1 MALRRVLFAVCVCV
15 YVNPHGVSVCVLLS
29 MNFFFVCEEVA
40 AGTTTYSVSERLL
53 SVSQPPGNGG
63 IYVTNALT
71 SYADFTYISIPS

>member
-29 MNFFFVCEEVA
+29 MNFFAYEEVA

-53 SVSQPPGNGG
+53 SVSQPPWNGG
-63 IYVTNALT
+63 IYVTNSLT
-71 SYADFTYISIPS
+71 SYADFTHINIPS